1 MRYGLFIL
9 IACVII
15 RQRKK
20 LSDKRK
26 NKLLRLAEKY
36 NFIIIE
42 DDDFEFSI
50 LKEKTDSL
58 FRKSS
63 GNRVIYIGAFGK
75 FLNSSFQMSFL
86 IAPIDVLD
94 EAKKYLNVLVEP
106 ILCWKMQCYK
116 FLSMVVNPY

>member
-1 MRYGLFIL
+1 MSLSDNG
-9 IACVII
+9 
-15 RQRKK
+15 KK

-75 FLNSSFQMSFL
+75 FLNSSF
-86 IAPIDVLD
+86 
-94 EAKKYLNVLVEP
+94 
-106 ILCWKMQCYK
+106 
-116 FLSMVVNPY
+116 